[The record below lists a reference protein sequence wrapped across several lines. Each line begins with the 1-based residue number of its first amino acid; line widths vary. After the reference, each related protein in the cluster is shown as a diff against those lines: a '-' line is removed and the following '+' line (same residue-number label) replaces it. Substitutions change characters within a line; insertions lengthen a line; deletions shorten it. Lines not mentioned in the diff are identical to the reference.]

1 MSASQ
6 PRRCVTSSILSER
19 IRRARVS
26 DREELARLSTALGYP
41 MSADEAEKRLGEIAG
56 HPDHVLLVAEADGRA
71 SGWIQVSLTRIF
83 ESARQAE
90 IAGLVVAEASR
101 GRGIGR
107 RLVEEA
113 ARWARE
119 NGCGALRVRTNV
131 IREAAQRFYRREGFA
146 DVKTQRVLE
155 KNLTGD
161 A

>member
-1 MSASQ
+1 LTEQIRPA
-6 PRRCVTSSILSER
+6 R
-19 IRRARVS
+19 IT
-26 DREELARLSTALGYP
+26 DREELARLSTELGYP
-41 MSADEAEKRLGEIAG
+41 MNADEAERRLAEISSHA
-56 HPDHVLLVAEADGRA
+56 DHVLLVAESDGRA
-71 SGWIQVSLTRIF
+71 AGWIQVSLTRIF

-90 IAGLVVAEASR
+90 IAGLVVEEALR

-131 IREAAQRFYRREGFA
+131 VREDAQRFYRREGFS

-155 KNLTGD
+155 KALT
-161 A
+161 

>member
-1 MSASQ
+1 L
-6 PRRCVTSSILSER
+6 TER
-19 IRRARVS
+19 IRRARAT
-26 DREELARLSTALGYP
+26 DREELARLSTELGYP
-41 MSADEAEKRLGEIAG
+41 MSADEAEKRLGEVTG

-71 SGWIQVSLTRIF
+71 AGWIQVSLTRIF

-90 IAGLVVAEASR
+90 IAGLVVEEAMR

-119 NGCGALRVRTNV
+119 NRCGALRVRTNV
-131 IREAAQRFYRREGFA
+131 IREDAQRFYRREGFA

-155 KNLTGD
+155 KPLR
-161 A
+161 